1 MGVKHK
7 EDAPRCGGGKGAAS
21 PKTPIGAS
29 LKSSAKAMR
38 HFSPLIWNPCERDR
52 RVAGTRALWYNDA
65 LDRQAK
71 VDGVHEHRC
80 QSTGVESGMCLALT
94 RPRIRSSVW
103 KTLIT

>member
-38 HFSPLIWNPCERDR
+38 HFSPLIWNPWNCADAHDR
-52 RVAGTRALWYNDA
+52 FGGIW
-65 LDRQAK
+65 
-71 VDGVHEHRC
+71 
-80 QSTGVESGMCLALT
+80 
-94 RPRIRSSVW
+94 
-103 KTLIT
+103 

>member
-38 HFSPLIWNPCERDR
+38 HFSPLIWNPCSNSRGIDG
-52 RVAGTRALWYNDA
+52 AG
-65 LDRQAK
+65 
-71 VDGVHEHRC
+71 GV
-80 QSTGVESGMCLALT
+80 
-94 RPRIRSSVW
+94 W
-103 KTLIT
+103 

>member
-38 HFSPLIWNPCERDR
+38 HFSPPDLESLRYTPTSCTP
-52 RVAGTRALWYNDA
+52 AGNMVKYR
-65 LDRQAK
+65 
-71 VDGVHEHRC
+71 HE
-80 QSTGVESGMCLALT
+80 
-94 RPRIRSSVW
+94 
-103 KTLIT
+103 

>member
-38 HFSPLIWNPCERDR
+38 HFSPPDLESLLQTWQVCKWVRDM
-52 RVAGTRALWYNDA
+52 V
-65 LDRQAK
+65 
-71 VDGVHEHRC
+71 
-80 QSTGVESGMCLALT
+80 
-94 RPRIRSSVW
+94 
-103 KTLIT
+103 

>member
-38 HFSPLIWNPCERDR
+38 HFSPPDL
-52 RVAGTRALWYNDA
+52 
-65 LDRQAK
+65 
-71 VDGVHEHRC
+71 
-80 QSTGVESGMCLALT
+80 ESLQYPDDSCGGRGNVVC
-94 RPRIRSSVW
+94 
-103 KTLIT
+103 